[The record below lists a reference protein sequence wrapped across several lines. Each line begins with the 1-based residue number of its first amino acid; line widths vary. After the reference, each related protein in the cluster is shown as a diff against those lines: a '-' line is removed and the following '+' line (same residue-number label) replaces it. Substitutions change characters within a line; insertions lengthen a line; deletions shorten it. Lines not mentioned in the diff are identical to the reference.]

1 MLPSTFGENLFD
13 SLFDTAF
20 DRKFFGNG
28 NTSRANV
35 MKTDVKESDD
45 AYTVDIELPGF
56 KKEDVSVRFENGTL
70 TVTAT
75 KADNNDQKDE
85 KGAYVR
91 RERYS
96 GSCSRS
102 FYVGEGVEEKDIH
115 AKFED
120 GTLRLA
126 IPKKDPK
133 AIESKKCIAIEG

>member
-56 KKEDVSVRFENGTL
+56 KKEDVSVRFEHGTL

-75 KADNNDQKDE
+75 KADSSDQKDE

-102 FYVGEGVEEKDIH
+102 FYVGDDIKKNDIN
-115 AKFED
+115 AKMTD
-120 GTLRLA
+120 GILTLT
-126 IPKKDPK
+126 IPKKGK
-133 AIESKKCIAIEG
+133 EEIEASKLIQID

>member
-75 KADNNDQKDE
+75 KADSSDQKDE

-102 FYVGEGVEEKDIH
+102 FYVGEDIKKNDISAKMADGVL
-115 AKFED
+115 
-120 GTLRLA
+120 TLT
-126 IPKKDPK
+126 IPKKGK
-133 AIESKKCIAIEG
+133 EEIEASKLIQID

>member
-75 KADNNDQKDE
+75 IADNNDQKDE

-102 FYVGEGVEEKDIH
+102 FYVGDDIKKNDIN
-115 AKFED
+115 AKMTD
-120 GTLRLA
+120 GILTLT
-126 IPKKDPK
+126 IPKKGK
-133 AIESKKCIAIEG
+133 EEIEASKLIQID

>member
-75 KADNNDQKDE
+75 KAENNDQKDE

-102 FYVGEGVEEKDIH
+102 FYVGEDIKKNDIS
-115 AKFED
+115 AKMTD
-120 GTLRLA
+120 GILTLT
-126 IPKKDPK
+126 IPKKGK
-133 AIESKKCIAIEG
+133 EEIEASKLIQID

>member
-102 FYVGEGVEEKDIH
+102 FYVGDDIKKNDIN
-115 AKFED
+115 AKMTD
-120 GTLRLA
+120 GILTLT
-126 IPKKDPK
+126 IPKKGK
-133 AIESKKCIAIEG
+133 EEIEASKLIQID

>member
-75 KADNNDQKDE
+75 KAENNDQKDE

-102 FYVGEGVEEKDIH
+102 FYVGEDIKKNDISAKMADGVL
-115 AKFED
+115 
-120 GTLRLA
+120 TLT
-126 IPKKDPK
+126 IPKKGK
-133 AIESKKCIAIEG
+133 EEIEASKLIQID

>member
-102 FYVGEGVEEKDIH
+102 CYVGDDIKKNDIN
-115 AKFED
+115 AKMTD
-120 GTLRLA
+120 GILTLT
-126 IPKKDPK
+126 IPKKGK
-133 AIESKKCIAIEG
+133 EEIEASKLIQID

>member
-75 KADNNDQKDE
+75 KAENNDQKDE

-102 FYVGEGVEEKDIH
+102 FYVGEDIKKNDIS
-115 AKFED
+115 AKMAD
-120 GTLRLA
+120 GILTLT
-126 IPKKDPK
+126 IPKKGK
-133 AIESKKCIAIEG
+133 EEIEASKLIQID